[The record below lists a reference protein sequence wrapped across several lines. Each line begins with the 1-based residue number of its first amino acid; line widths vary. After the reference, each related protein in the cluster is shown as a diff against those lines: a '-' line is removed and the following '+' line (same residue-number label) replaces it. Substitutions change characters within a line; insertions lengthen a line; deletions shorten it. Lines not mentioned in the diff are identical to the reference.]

1 MHPLRTLKMI
11 ITMKVM
17 MMIMI
22 SVQMMKMLKTVNS
35 DCPEIMIP
43 PINIDK
49 HNVDI
54 ALLSHC

>member
-1 MHPLRTLKMI
+1 MI